1 MDVYYISQNSR
12 AARKYSRQVIIF
24 VGRNLVCMLFFF
36 HSKNLEKLEGRYNY
50 KMHEQSP
57 CFESRGCDSGFGC
70 RCWILIG
77 WSQRLT
83 NITIPYATSG
93 TSFNS
98 QILRFFFKK
107 KLLIVTRYW
116 IQILCTT
123 FCVSLYALLT
133 LVCHVFDFL
142 FLFLF

>member
-57 CFESRGCDSGFGC
+57 CFESRGCDSGFGW
-70 RCWILIG
+70 RCWKLIG

-98 QILRFFFKK
+98 QILRFFLIINCNS
-107 KLLIVTRYW
+107 LLNTNLMYYFLCF
-116 IQILCTT
+116 ILYPTNSSMPYVW
-123 FCVSLYALLT
+123 F
-133 LVCHVFDFL
+133 
-142 FLFLF
+142 

>member
-57 CFESRGCDSGFGC
+57 CFESRGCDSGFGW

-98 QILRFFFKK
+98 QILRFFLIINCNS
-107 KLLIVTRYW
+107 LLNTNLMYYFLCF
-116 IQILCTT
+116 ILYPTNSSMPYVW
-123 FCVSLYALLT
+123 F
-133 LVCHVFDFL
+133 
-142 FLFLF
+142 

>member
-1 MDVYYISQNSR
+1 MDEYYISQNSR

-50 KMHEQSP
+50 KIHEQSP
-57 CFESRGCDSGFGC
+57 CFESRGCDSGFGW

-98 QILRFFFKK
+98 QILRFFLIINCNS
-107 KLLIVTRYW
+107 LLNTNLMYYFLCF
-116 IQILCTT
+116 ILYPTNSGMPYVW
-123 FCVSLYALLT
+123 F
-133 LVCHVFDFL
+133 
-142 FLFLF
+142 